1 MRRMLFLFSSRWIS
15 INDYESI
22 RRVYNTT
29 TCSQLTI
36 DSLLQIDIASEHCLW
51 RSTIRSRWDFLFEWD
66 SVLFEILT
74 SIGRHD
80 NNNIGQVRIKIP
92 GIVLVIRIYEHMLT
106 ISLSLLRI
114 SSNWNNVIEAY
125 AKTIR
130 NCKLNS
136 LKKKE
141 KKSSDNVILCLGLRE
156 RSKVRR
162 KSVSTIRE
170 EFLRIIRL

>member
-1 MRRMLFLFSSRWIS
+1 M
-15 INDYESI
+15 
-22 RRVYNTT
+22 
-29 TCSQLTI
+29 
-36 DSLLQIDIASEHCLW
+36 
-51 RSTIRSRWDFLFEWD
+51 
-66 SVLFEILT
+66 LFEILT

-80 NNNIGQVRIKIP
+80 NNNIGQARIKIP
-92 GIVLVIRIYEHMLT
+92 GIVLVIQIYEHMLT

-162 KSVSTIRE
+162 KSVSTIRK

>member
-1 MRRMLFLFSSRWIS
+1 M
-15 INDYESI
+15 
-22 RRVYNTT
+22 
-29 TCSQLTI
+29 
-36 DSLLQIDIASEHCLW
+36 
-51 RSTIRSRWDFLFEWD
+51 
-66 SVLFEILT
+66 LFEILT

-92 GIVLVIRIYEHMLT
+92 GIVLVIYERMLT

-136 LKKKE
+136 LKKK
-141 KKSSDNVILCLGLRE
+141 KKIFR
-156 RSKVRR
+156 
-162 KSVSTIRE
+162 
-170 EFLRIIRL
+170 

>member
-1 MRRMLFLFSSRWIS
+1 M
-15 INDYESI
+15 
-22 RRVYNTT
+22 
-29 TCSQLTI
+29 
-36 DSLLQIDIASEHCLW
+36 
-51 RSTIRSRWDFLFEWD
+51 
-66 SVLFEILT
+66 LFEILT

-80 NNNIGQVRIKIP
+80 NNNIGQARIKIP

-136 LKKKE
+136 LKKK

-162 KSVSTIRE
+162 KSVSTIRK
-170 EFLRIIRL
+170 EFPRIIRL